1 MMALQKFPG
10 ISVKS
15 QWDSVRYIQQQQQT
29 DDFSKML
36 NDDSAQ
42 HLVMTQHNTSQL
54 GLGLELGG
62 IGVRVRGLEFGA
74 LGLG

>member
-1 MMALQKFPG
+1 MQKVNDG
-10 ISVKS
+10 
-15 QWDSVRYIQQQQQT
+15 SVRYIQQQQQMILAKC
-29 DDFSKML
+29 SM
-36 NDDSAQ
+36 
-42 HLVMTQHNTSQL
+42 MTQHNTSDDLAPHLAMTQHSTSQL